1 MKTNPIA
8 HLISNL
14 FFVSIALSQPEFL
27 NAQDTLRFDITL
39 RSNPVFSGLTSVML
53 DSVRVTP
60 GKTYFF
66 DSIYKKNKAES
77 NFTISGLSV
86 GKYRIFVSSDGFL
99 ISPLTVFV
107 CSKCDKAIDFVAIP
121 SKEKIENYFYDFVEI
136 DPSYIGGTKA
146 LTNTF
151 QNVLSRTEIQ
161 EIQKTPDLTVRFF
174 VTKNKEVSDVTYSQD
189 LSIETMKI
197 LSKAFNT
204 LKNWEVG
211 ICNGKKTDGEFS
223 LSPTFFN
230 QL

>member
-1 MKTNPIA
+1 MKNNHRITRLLIKLL
-8 HLISNL
+8 LISIFL
-14 FFVSIALSQPEFL
+14 SHSIFL
-27 NAQDTLRFDITL
+27 YAQDTLKFDIIL
-39 RSNPVFSGLTSVML
+39 RNNPIFSDSTMAKL
-53 DSVRVTP
+53 DSVHVSP

-66 DSIYKKNKAES
+66 DSKNKAES
-77 NFTISGLSV
+77 NFTIPGLSV
-86 GKYRIFVSSDGFL
+86 GKYRIFLSSDGFL